1 MEKNTPKITVII
13 PIYNV
18 ENYLHET
25 LFSAVS
31 QTLKDIEII
40 CINDCSTDKSKEIL
54 KKFCDTDERIRYIEH
69 SSNMGVGFSRKEGV
83 LAATGEFIMFLDGD
97 DRLDIN
103 ACKKCYHEMK
113 KEPVDI
119 LQFGTVI
126 VPAGNVDRDEVQAV
140 QPFFSPHL
148 ECLRGTAGGY
158 LDDICFAQEKFGFSL
173 WNKAYRRDILRK
185 AVEYYEDE
193 RFDIAEDLYLFF
205 LIAFFS
211 GSYRGI
217 ETNCYYYRL
226 GAGITGGKRTI
237 TDRRFRDKAR
247 QGKILSHIEQF
258 AERFDPSGNTENAI
272 EAIRDRF
279 ISDVIYNWL
288 YCGEALDKRLAMN
301 RILENFDQ
309 ALILSKLLGYYYS
322 DDKLKKKIIDG
333 CAGIQ
338 IDPRCQG
345 RVKTIGTFYF
355 RIGNGGVE
363 RTVAKLVS
371 IWTASGYRVVLFTD
385 EVPSPTDYTYPDSVI
400 RIIMP
405 KIENGSEKEIKER
418 ILYLQ
423 DMLFRYHVDVMVY
436 HAWFWKYLAVDLA
449 AAKAMGV
456 PFIVHTHSFFG
467 HGLKSPV
474 AEDAAT
480 SLLIN
485 RLYRLCDAVVTLT
498 ETDRSWW
505 SVVHGRVYKT
515 INPLPFE
522 IGPIEVGKLN
532 GPNILWV
539 GRISWEKQPLDALKI
554 LKEIVDSGIE
564 AKMQFLGKS
573 DNKDYE
579 REFLNTIE
587 DLGLSQYVEL
597 LGYHTDVG
605 EYYKN
610 ASVYLCTSEYE
621 GFLMTL
627 AESKAY
633 GIPAVLYDLPNL
645 DMVQDGRGMCIVEP
659 GDIRG
664 AAESIIALLDD
675 EQKRKELGK
684 DARKSIE
691 DMYSF
696 DIAALWD
703 QVFYDVISDRVN
715 SETVPGH
722 TPLNTAIQMMLD
734 FSEKGINAREHE
746 RTWWMQQAAGKASVQ
761 ESEYMTRISNRD
773 YVLRMYQNGEI
784 GFRYIVKYAIA
795 WLKYKLTGKK

>member
-1 MEKNTPKITVII
+1 MEKYTPKITIII

-25 LFSAVS
+25 LFSAVH
-31 QTLKDIEII
+31 QTLKDIEVI
-40 CINDCSTDKSKEIL
+40 CIDDHSTDTSREIL
-54 KKFCDTDERIRYIEH
+54 KKFCDTDERIRCIEH

-97 DRLDIN
+97 DRLDVN
-103 ACKKCYHEMK
+103 VCKKCYHEMK
-113 KEPVDI
+113 KDPVDI

-126 VPAGNVDRDEVQAV
+126 VPAGNVTEDEVKTV
-140 QPFFSPHL
+140 QTFFSPYL
-148 ECLRGTAGGY
+148 GCLKGTAGGF
-158 LDDICFAQEKFGFSL
+158 LDDCCFVQEKFGFSL
-173 WNKAYRRDILRK
+173 WNKVYRRDILQK
-185 AVEYYEDE
+185 AVEYYADE

-205 LIAFFS
+205 LAAFFS

-217 ETNCYYYRL
+217 GMNGYYYRL

-237 TDRRFRDKAR
+237 TDQRFLDKAK
-247 QGKILSHIEQF
+247 QGRILSHIEQF
-258 AERFDPSGNTENAI
+258 AERFDPSGNTEDAI

-288 YCGEALDKRLAMN
+288 YCGEALDKRLAMD

-309 ALILSKLLGYYYS
+309 AFILSKLLGYYYS
-322 DDKLKKKIIDG
+322 DDKLKKRIIDG

-338 IDPRCQG
+338 IAPRCQG
-345 RVKTIGTFYF
+345 RIKTIGTFYF

-363 RTVAKLVS
+363 RVMAKLISMWV
-371 IWTASGYRVVLFTD
+371 ASGYQAVLFTD
-385 EVPSPTDYTYPDSVI
+385 EVPSPTDYVYPDGVS

-405 KIENGSEKEIKER
+405 KIENGSEEEIKDR

-423 DMLFRYHVDVMVY
+423 DMLLRYHVDVMVY
-436 HAWFWKYLAVDLA
+436 HAWFWKYLAVDLL
-449 AAKAMGV
+449 AAKTIGV
-456 PFIVHTHSFFG
+456 PFVVHTHNFFG
-467 HGLKSPV
+467 QGLKSPL
-474 AEDAAT
+474 AEDAAN
-480 SLLIN
+480 SILIS

-505 SVVHGRVYKT
+505 NMMHDRVYKT
-515 INPLPFE
+515 VNPLPFE
-522 IGPIEVGKLN
+522 IAPIEVSKLK
-532 GPNILWV
+532 GRNILWV

-554 LKEIVDSGIE
+554 LKEIVDSGTE
-564 AKMQFLGKS
+564 VKMQFLGKG

-579 REFLNTIE
+579 KEFLNAIE

-597 LGYHTDVG
+597 LGYHADVG
-605 EYYKN
+605 KYYKN

-627 AESKAY
+627 AESKTY
-633 GIPAVLYDLPNL
+633 GLPAVIYDLPNL
-645 DMVQDGRGMCIVEP
+645 DMVREGRGMCIVEP

-703 QVFYDVISDRVN
+703 QVFCDVISERTN
-715 SETVPGH
+715 SETVPDRA
-722 TPLNTAIQMMLD
+722 PLNTAIQMMLD
-734 FSEKGINAREHE
+734 FSEKGIETRENE
-746 RTWWMQQAAGKASVQ
+746 RIWWMQQARGEFAAPASKY
-761 ESEYMTRISNRD
+761 ETRLASRD
-773 YVLRMYQNGEI
+773 YVLKMYQDGEI
-784 GFRYIVKYAIA
+784 GFQYIIKYAIA
-795 WLKYKLTGKK
+795 WLKYKLTGRK